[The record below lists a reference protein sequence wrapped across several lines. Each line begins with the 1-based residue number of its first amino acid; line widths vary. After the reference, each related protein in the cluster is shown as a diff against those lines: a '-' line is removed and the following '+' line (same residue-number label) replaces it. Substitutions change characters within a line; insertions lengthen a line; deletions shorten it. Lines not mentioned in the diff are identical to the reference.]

1 MNGAAR
7 PVTDVAVGIVFDD
20 RGRVLVGQR
29 VAGKPYGG
37 WWEFPGG
44 KFEPGEDAHAA
55 LVREL
60 DEELGIA
67 VERSDPWLVREHVY
81 EHAHVRLHF
90 RHVTGWRGEARG
102 REGQALVWRDP
113 AAIDVAPLLPAAIVA
128 VRWLALPR
136 RYWLTDA
143 TRLGMAPFLAAL
155 DARLAV
161 LARDWADP
169 DARAMLLLR
178 EPAMAPADVSALHD
192 AITRRID
199 AAGLRGRIPLLVS
212 SRHPPATGGRHLT
225 GRDLG
230 RDLAQRE
237 PARPATAGAGA
248 EAGAETAATGART
261 GARTGASYL
270 AASCH
275 APGDLASADRAGVD
289 FVVYGPVLPTASHPG
304 TPGIGWDGLAQ
315 EIALTPVPVFALGG
329 VGPGDLDR
337 ARRSGAHGI
346 AMQSAAWR
354 QAR

>member
-1 MNGAAR
+1 LSGAAR

-90 RHVTGWRGEARG
+90 RHVTRWRGEARG

-113 AAIDVAPLLPAAIVA
+113 AAIDVAPLRPAAIAA

-143 TRLGMAPFLAAL
+143 TRLGMIAFLEALDERLAA
-155 DARLAV
+155 

-192 AITRRID
+192 AITRRIG
-199 AAGLRGRIPLLVS
+199 AAGLGGRLPLLVS
-212 SRHPPATGGRHLT
+212 SRHPSTTAGMHLT
-225 GRDLG
+225 GRDL
-230 RDLAQRE
+230 AQR
-237 PARPATAGAGA
+237 ATAPPAGA
-248 EAGAETAATGART
+248 AART
-261 GARTGASYL
+261 GATYL

-275 APGDLASADRAGVD
+275 APGDLASAEHAGVD

-304 TPGIGWDGLAQ
+304 ARGIGWGGLAQ

-337 ARRSGAHGI
+337 ARRSGAHGV
-346 AMQSAAWR
+346 AMQRAAWGR
-354 QAR
+354 GR